1 MLTGDQIDVLPMA
14 LESAFHRL
22 QGRITDDIIRRM
34 KANMGEITRAADWQ
48 IYRARELGAT
58 SAEIRSAIKDA
69 LKLADSE
76 LDAIYDAAIES
87 GYARDAEIYK
97 KTGIDIAASRNSEQI
112 AQLVEALKKQTS
124 AEFQNITATLG
135 VATSNRGT
143 RNILSLTEFYT
154 KALDDAAL
162 DIASGAF
169 DYNTVLKRT
178 VKELTNSGIRH
189 IDYDSVSK
197 RPTTARIE
205 VAARRAVMTG
215 VSQLTGKIAEDNAKT
230 LGTDM
235 YEVTAHEG
243 CRETHLDWQGKWYSM
258 ADLVRVCGYG
268 DVAGLK
274 GANCRHDFYPVIPGV
289 DEPTYTADELAKIK
303 EDELTPRTYGGKEYT
318 KYEATQ
324 RQRELE
330 RTMRARRASIK
341 ALTDGGADE
350 DDIIL
355 ERASYRAL
363 SQEYTRF
370 SKAMGLKEQ
379 RERVMID
386 GLGNVGA
393 GKWTVDRI
401 YHARANFP
409 KGYID
414 QRNIG
419 LPISK
424 EQLTHFVNK
433 ANELGIKLAESE
445 GIFGG
450 FDKYCG
456 DPTVLGDIL
465 ERIKNN
471 MSELTN
477 RGKSDIIILRYAD
490 ILDRSGRIDT
500 GTFAMVKGRTITLNR
515 FMYDDTEYLKSEYK
529 RLVSERFFTP
539 GTDYHNVVDH
549 EMGHVFA
556 KHNRSAIARIQAVI
570 DKLAENDHVSY
581 EDYVLDNISLYALY
595 NDEIIAEINAMRHGT
610 SSELA
615 SRIWEEALKNE
626 I

>member
-289 DEPTYTADELAKIK
+289 DEPTYTDDELAQIK
-303 EDELTPRTYGGKEYT
+303 EDELTPRAYGGKEYT

-370 SKAMGLKEQ
+370 SKAMGLREQ
-379 RERVMID
+379 RERIMID
-386 GLGNVGA
+386 GFGNVGA
-393 GKWTVDRI
+393 GKWKADLTNKDYRDIIYMRGKMSDVDVRRWYLAHDKKI
-401 YHARANFP
+401 PELIDKDLSIEEQARQACELRNKFRTQARELMA
-409 KGYID
+409 D
-414 QRNIG
+414 QEKRRELDITDPNASFEELIRRKM
-419 LPISK
+419 IK
-424 EQLTHFVNK
+424 KRMTREQAVEDILKTATKTRASVNK
-433 ANELGIKLAESE
+433 KLGLE
-445 GIFGG
+445 G
-450 FDKYCG
+450 
-456 DPTVLGDIL
+456 
-465 ERIKNN
+465 
-471 MSELTN
+471 
-477 RGKSDIIILRYAD
+477 
-490 ILDRSGRIDT
+490 
-500 GTFAMVKGRTITLNR
+500 
-515 FMYDDTEYLKSEYK
+515 
-529 RLVSERFFTP
+529 
-539 GTDYHNVVDH
+539 
-549 EMGHVFA
+549 
-556 KHNRSAIARIQAVI
+556 
-570 DKLAENDHVSY
+570 
-581 EDYVLDNISLYALY
+581 
-595 NDEIIAEINAMRHGT
+595 
-610 SSELA
+610 
-615 SRIWEEALKNE
+615 
-626 I
+626 